1 MIVQTL
7 NLIPKST
14 IPVVVKCSQNDKSM
28 RQFGFKI
35 MNGKESWIIDCDS
48 VEMQI
53 SNGAR
58 VTGTVEN
65 NVAIFDCDETVSG
78 KAGEFYGKLMFQK
91 GEQVL
96 CSASFVLLVEVKP

>member
-1 MIVQTL
+1 MRKKID
-7 NLIPKST
+7 LIPST
-14 IPVVVKCSQNDKSM
+14 SNCVIICSEDDTELRKFEFEVYV
-28 RQFGFKI
+28 R
-35 MNGKESWIIDCDS
+35 KERWNIDCDS

-58 VTGTVEN
+58 VTGTIEN

-78 KAGEFYGKLMFQK
+78 KSGEFYGKLMFQK

-96 CSASFVLLVEVKP
+96 YSASFILLVEVKP

>member
-1 MIVQTL
+1 MYTL
-7 NLIPKST
+7 NLIPKKT
-14 IPVVVKCSQNDKSM
+14 APVIVSCSEGDTGLRKFEFEVYV
-28 RQFGFKI
+28 R
-35 MNGKESWIIDCDS
+35 KERWNIDCDS

-96 CSASFVLLVEVKP
+96 YSASFVLLVEVKP

>member
-1 MIVQTL
+1 MRKKID
-7 NLIPKST
+7 LIPST
-14 IPVVVKCSQNDKSM
+14 SNCVIICSEGDTELRKFEFEVYV
-28 RQFGFKI
+28 R
-35 MNGKESWIIDCDS
+35 KERWNIDCDN

-65 NVAIFDCDETVSG
+65 NIAIFDCDETVSG

-96 CSASFVLLVEVKP
+96 YSASFVLLVEVKP